1 MDCRQT
7 TVTTLQGP
15 DSLAG
20 ASGLFHLSVKTDK
33 RQAKVYQRLCVW
45 QSHFA
50 GSVPSRGAIAS
61 SIKSSNRRTVS
72 AHGVKDVQTVGNRLV
87 TAFFKLF

>member
-1 MDCRQT
+1 MDRRHRRLQHFRGQT
-7 TVTTLQGP
+7 L
-15 DSLAG
+15 LAG
-20 ASGLFHLSVKTDK
+20 RLASFHLSVKTDK

-61 SIKSSNRRTVS
+61 SIKSSNRRAVS